1 MHASQ
6 KQGGPSKIQEQGAGA
21 AIPCSMLLTCMQAR
35 FFVIKSV
42 KETKPGIQGL
52 RRTESTAVT
61 EKCRTITHPKI
72 KTVTVKETELLRR
85 ILGLENLKAKSTMV
99 LGFSVLEFSRAVGAQ
114 RYEEMM

>member
-1 MHASQ
+1 MFLACESKARRTFKNTRARRRGRNSLLYALDLHA
-6 KQGGPSKIQEQGAGA
+6 
-21 AIPCSMLLTCMQAR
+21 AR

-61 EKCRTITHPKI
+61 EKCRTITHPKS

-99 LGFSVLEFSRAVGAQ
+99 LGFSVLEFDRTVGA
-114 RYEEMM
+114 